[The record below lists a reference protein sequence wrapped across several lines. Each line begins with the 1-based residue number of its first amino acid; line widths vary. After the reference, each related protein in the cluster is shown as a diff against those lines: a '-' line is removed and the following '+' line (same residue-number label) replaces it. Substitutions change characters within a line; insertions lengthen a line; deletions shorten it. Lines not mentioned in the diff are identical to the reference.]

1 VTFMKKAEL
10 KQHILNHIIGCNI
23 ELKNGNEWF
32 NDTTHNQTS
41 METMEL
47 VLSWLG
53 VSDIE
58 IKEWKNSN
66 YAKTYHR

>member
-1 VTFMKKAEL
+1 MKKKEL
-10 KQHILNHIIGCNI
+10 KLNLIDHIIGCNI

-32 NDTTHNQTS
+32 NGIHNQSS
-41 METMEL
+41 METAQL

-53 VSDIE
+53 MSDKEIE
-58 IKEWKNSN
+58 EWKNSN

>member
-1 VTFMKKAEL
+1 MKKKEL

-47 VLSWLG
+47 VLNWLG

-58 IKEWKNSN
+58 IKEWKDSN
-66 YAKTYHR
+66 YSKTYHR